1 MVYNMS
7 KVIHYVSDFFREDE
21 GPGGACLSDYALME
35 RLEKSL
41 DVSFVKIRPSS
52 MIPIDPKGT
61 YIVANRSLFPRSYLE
76 EIMKSNYVIFEHD
89 HQYDGGSPRYPVGR
103 NPYIYNQ
110 EGIVP
115 DEFKKNL
122 DFYENAKA
130 VFLQTDF
137 HKDIFERN
145 NVPGNLISLETTIF
159 SDSELELLRTV
170 LANREIKQ
178 KDFCVLNSKV
188 WLKGTAESLSF
199 CESNGWSVKLL
210 EGSDLRFEFL
220 KNLSEY
226 TTLVFT
232 PLSPETC
239 CRFVVEARML
249 GLNVI
254 TTYNYGA
261 PLSKWFKLSGESLIK
276 ETEDIIT
283 KRAIPT
289 IMEYL
294 C

>member
-1 MVYNMS
+1 MS
-7 KVIHYVSDFFREDE
+7 KAIHYVSDFFSEDE
-21 GPGGACLSDYALME
+21 GPGGACLSDFALMD
-35 RLEKSL
+35 RLSESL

-52 MIPIDPKGT
+52 MIPIDPEGI

-76 EIMKSNYVIFEHD
+76 EIMKSTYVIFEHD
-89 HQYDGGSPRYPVGR
+89 HQYDGGSPQYPVGR

-122 DFYENAKA
+122 DFYKNAKA

-137 HKDIFERN
+137 HKDMFERN
-145 NVPGNLISLETTIF
+145 KVPGNLISLETTIF
-159 SDSELELLRTV
+159 SKSELDILRSV
-170 LANREIKQ
+170 LFDRQVKQ
-178 KDFCVLNSKV
+178 QAFCVLNSKV
-188 WLKGTAESLSF
+188 WLKGTAQSLSL
-199 CESNGWSVKLL
+199 CESNAWSVNLL
-210 EGSDLRFEFL
+210 QGSNVRFEFL
-220 KNLSEY
+220 QSLSEY
-226 TTLVFT
+226 ATLVFT

-254 TTYNYGA
+254 TTPNYGA

-276 ETEDIIT
+276 ETENIIT
-283 KRAIPT
+283 TRSIPT
-289 IMEYL
+289 IMRYI